1 MRISE
6 KYNRISSP
14 NYYYGNSISKLFL
27 HNITGV
33 LGFFRRRGPSRKL
46 LRTLRLLKKSKKG
59 KRALVLGSGPSL
71 AKLNLNS
78 PELVNYEIFVVN
90 SFFQSPAARK
100 IIPSFYCLSDPNY
113 FIEDRTNV
121 TFQGDELVNYLH
133 STMPTLLISHFHR
146 KSKIFTDL
154 KVLYFNDREF
164 RWMRKSI
171 NPMRPRSYV
180 SLTLYKALAIANY
193 LGYDEILVLGM
204 DNNEFASYR
213 SDSTNAV
220 YVDFSKYYAQGMA
233 NKIVSAN
240 QQPEGYTSGMSGR
253 LQFFGQIYGDLKK
266 FSKYPFF
273 NLDENSL
280 VDGFPKLV
288 GHPLIKES

>member
-27 HNITGV
+27 HNLTGV

-46 LRTLRLLKKSKKG
+46 LRTLKLLKKSKKG

-71 AKLNLNS
+71 AKLNLDS

-121 TFQGDELVNYLH
+121 TFQSDELVNYLH
-133 STMPTLLISHFHR
+133 STI
-146 KSKIFTDL
+146 
-154 KVLYFNDREF
+154 
-164 RWMRKSI
+164 
-171 NPMRPRSYV
+171 
-180 SLTLYKALAIANY
+180 
-193 LGYDEILVLGM
+193 LG
-204 DNNEFASYR
+204 
-213 SDSTNAV
+213 
-220 YVDFSKYYAQGMA
+220 
-233 NKIVSAN
+233 
-240 QQPEGYTSGMSGR
+240 
-253 LQFFGQIYGDLKK
+253 
-266 FSKYPFF
+266 
-273 NLDENSL
+273 
-280 VDGFPKLV
+280 
-288 GHPLIKES
+288 